1 MADWVHCNVCFRQP
15 GDGKKFLL
23 TSCGHIYCDKCIS
36 GMKCTFIFPF
46 SIGPDVTL
54 SSIKF

>member
-46 SIGPDVTL
+46 SIGLDVT
-54 SSIKF
+54 